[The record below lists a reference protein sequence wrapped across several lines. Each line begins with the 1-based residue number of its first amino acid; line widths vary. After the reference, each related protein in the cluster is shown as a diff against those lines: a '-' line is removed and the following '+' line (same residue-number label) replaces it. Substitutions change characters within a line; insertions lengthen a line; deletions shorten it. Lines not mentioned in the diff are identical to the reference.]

1 VSSSIKVGTF
11 ESQGKQ
17 IQVFYG
23 NQGKVSAN
31 DLKSFMVSF
40 QRY

>member
-1 VSSSIKVGTF
+1 M
-11 ESQGKQ
+11 
-17 IQVFYG
+17 FYG

-40 QRY
+40 QRYWIRNDLPILQWKVKQAEH